1 MSSDKPQTRKTVQEL
16 AMKVKFKH
24 NKPTENTDVFCCSDI
39 SELIGSLLKIT
50 SLRSKGTVLKK
61 HSEGESKKA
70 LQTVGVWKLEM
81 VVND

>member
-24 NKPTENTDVFCCSDI
+24 NKPTENTDVFCYSDI

-61 HSEGESKKA
+61 TLRRGKQEGSTNSRCLETRNGSK
-70 LQTVGVWKLEM
+70 
-81 VVND
+81 